1 MPRSLVER
9 LARDALE
16 VHTRY
21 PSAVSHQPGV
31 PAHDEAGTAD
41 AAEVKHHSPTRRLVS
56 GLISLLIVGGIF
68 VFAVPKVADYSEVW
82 KAFQSLTGPELAA
95 LVGAMVF
102 NLFTYWWANMAALPG
117 LRLSRAAVLT
127 QTTTSVANTLPG
139 GGAIAVGLTY
149 TILKSWGF
157 TGTNVALY
165 VGVTGIWNIFIK
177 LALPVI
183 SIVFLVI
190 AGESGSAYVVAA
202 VVGVI
207 VLAVAVGLLAAL
219 FASERL
225 AYRIGEGLGK
235 VMSFFLK
242 LFRKE
247 PRTGGG
253 DRAVR
258 FRADTIGLVEGRWLR
273 LTLTT
278 ILSQVA
284 LAFVLVLSLRSM
296 GVSEQD
302 VSTAQIFAVFA
313 FSRLL
318 SAVPITPGG
327 VGVIDLGYI
336 GGIASAAP
344 DGERAAVVAA
354 VLMFRVLTF
363 GVQIPLGA
371 FTYLIWRGKK
381 DWRRDGADEAEAGGQ
396 AATPAVGRAD
406 RPEVSPGA

>member
-1 MPRSLVER
+1 MSDR
-9 LARDALE
+9 AAA
-16 VHTRY
+16 
-21 PSAVSHQPGV
+21 SADE
-31 PAHDEAGTAD
+31 PAQHDSTEG
-41 AAEVKHHSPTRRLVS
+41 KHSPARRVIS
-56 GLISLLIVGGIF
+56 GLISLVIVGGIF
-68 VFAVPKVADYSEVW
+68 VFAIPKVADYSEVW
-82 KAFQSLTGPELAA
+82 KAFQSLTGLELLALIAA
-95 LVGAMVF
+95 MIF

-117 LRLSRAAVLT
+117 LKLSRAAVLT

-157 TGTNVALY
+157 SGTNVALY

-177 LALPVI
+177 LALPVL

-190 AGESGSAYVVAA
+190 AGESGSAYIVAA

-225 AYRIGEGLGK
+225 ARRIGEGVGR
-235 VMSFFLK
+235 VISFFLK
-242 LFRKE
+242 LFRRPPKAG
-247 PRTGGG
+247 TG
-253 DRAVR
+253 DRAVQ
-258 FRADTIGLVEGRWLR
+258 FRMDTIGLVEERWLR

-296 GVSEQD
+296 GVSEQE
-302 VSTAQIFAVFA
+302 VSTAQVFAVFA

-318 SAVPITPGG
+318 SVVPVTPGG

-336 GGIASAAP
+336 GGLAAAAP
-344 DGERAAVVAA
+344 DAERAAVVGA
-354 VLMFRVLTF
+354 VLMFRALTY
-363 GVQIPLGA
+363 GVQIPIGA
-371 FTYLIWRGKK
+371 FTYLIWKAKK
-381 DWRRDGADEAEAGGQ
+381 DWRRDPSPHGSDPAGALDTS
-396 AATPAVGRAD
+396 ATA
-406 RPEVSPGA
+406 

>member
-1 MPRSLVER
+1 MSDHP
-9 LARDALE
+9 A
-16 VHTRY
+16 
-21 PSAVSHQPGV
+21 V
-31 PAHDEAGTAD
+31 PAED
-41 AAEVKHHSPTRRLVS
+41 AARSGTTEGKKHSPTRRIIS
-56 GLISLLIVGGIF
+56 GVLSLLIVGGIF

-82 KAFQSLTGPELAA
+82 KAFQSLTGLELAA
-95 LVGAMVF
+95 LIGAMVF

-117 LRLSRAAVLT
+117 LQLSRAAVLT

-157 TGTNVALY
+157 TG
-165 VGVTGIWNIFIK
+165 IWNIFIK

-190 AGESGSAYVVAA
+190 AGESGSAYVIAA
-202 VVGVI
+202 VVGVV
-207 VLAVAVGLLAAL
+207 VLAIAVGLLAAL

-225 AYRIGEGLGK
+225 ARRIGETIGR
-235 VMSFFLK
+235 VMSFFLR
-242 LFRKE
+242 LFRK
-247 PRTGGG
+247 PPKTGAG
-253 DRAVR
+253 DRAVQ
-258 FRADTIGLVEGRWLR
+258 FREDTIGLVERRWLR

-296 GVSEQD
+296 GVSEQE
-302 VSTAQIFAVFA
+302 VSAAQIFAVFA

-318 SAVPITPGG
+318 SAVPVTPGG

-336 GGIASAAP
+336 GGLAAAAP

-354 VLMFRVLTF
+354 VLMFRALTF

-371 FTYLIWRGKK
+371 FTYLIWKAKK
-381 DWRRDGADEAEAGGQ
+381 DWRRDPDEVETADGN
-396 AATPAVGRAD
+396 AATGAVGRVG
-406 RPEVSPGA
+406 RPEASPGA